1 LTILEFLVRLVV
13 WWLIL
18 VQVLLDKPEA
28 HKSIKDLDFS
38 LDGTLVAST
47 SDDSA
52 CRIWD
57 VASGSCVS
65 TLPSVKGEG
74 IGFVR
79 FSRDGRK
86 PLLYVAVRKRGVG
99 FVSAFDTSTWKQ
111 VNSRKVQEDPI
122 SAFSI
127 SRDGR

>member
-1 LTILEFLVRLVV
+1 MS
-13 WWLIL
+13 
-18 VQVLLDKPEA
+18 QVLFDKPEA

-38 LDGTLVAST
+38 LDGALVAST

-65 TLPSVKGEG
+65 SLPSMKGEG
-74 IGFVR
+74 IGFAR
-79 FSRDGRK
+79 FSRDGSK
-86 PLLYVAVRKRGVG
+86 PLLYVTVRKRGMG
-99 FVSAFDTSTWKQ
+99 FVSAFDTSTWKE
-111 VNSRKVQEDPI
+111 VKSRKLQDDPI

-127 SRDGR
+127 ARDGR

>member
-1 LTILEFLVRLVV
+1 MLV
-13 WWLIL
+13 
-18 VQVLLDKPEA
+18 DKAEA
-28 HKSIKDLDFS
+28 HESIKDLDFS
-38 LDGTLVAST
+38 LDGALVAST

-57 VASGSCVS
+57 VASGSCVAS
-65 TLPSVKGEG
+65 LPRVRGEG

-79 FSRDGRK
+79 FSRDGSQR
-86 PLLYVAVRKRGVG
+86 LLYVAVRKQGVG
-99 FVSAFDTSTWKQ
+99 FVSVFDTDTWKE
-111 VNSRKVQEDPI
+111 VKSRKLQDDPI

>member
-1 LTILEFLVRLVV
+1 M
-13 WWLIL
+13 
-18 VQVLLDKPEA
+18 LLDKPEA

-38 LDGTLVAST
+38 LDGAFVAST
-47 SDDSA
+47 SDGSA

-65 TLPSVKGEG
+65 SLSGEG

-79 FSRDGRK
+79 FSRDSNK
-86 PLLYVAVRKRGVG
+86 PLLYAAMRKRGMG
-99 FVSAFDTSTWKQ
+99 FVSTFDTSSWKQ

-127 SRDGR
+127 SREGR